1 MSELV
6 SVIVP
11 IYNVQK
17 YLDKCIQ
24 SIINQ
29 TYTNIE
35 IILVD
40 DGSSDECGHMC
51 DQYANKDER
60 IKVIHKK
67 NGGLSDARNYGI
79 ICATGKYIAF
89 IDSDD
94 FIHQRYVEILTEL
107 AVKNQ
112 ADIVVG
118 DFASFQDADYCHDK
132 IINEKDILQSQT
144 LTSKYLYDSNFIQQ
158 KRTIFTVA
166 WGKIYAKRLWQG
178 IEYPVGK
185 LHEDTFTT
193 YKLMEKALKVVYLQE
208 PIYYWRKRM
217 DSITNGRWTFS
228 HLDQIEAFGEQLEY
242 YHRMGK
248 QRYVEIVLESYFES
262 FFWCYNR
269 MVENHTDLSR
279 LEVYLKCMKKYIRY
293 INLSKSLGLKQWLR
307 YRYLVCYKIPRLL
320 RG

>member
-1 MSELV
+1 MGEKV

-40 DGSSDECGHMC
+40 DGSSDGCGHMC
-51 DQYANKDER
+51 DQYADEDDR

-67 NGGLSDARNYGI
+67 NSGVSDARNHGI
-79 ICATGKYIAF
+79 ICATGRYITF

-94 FIHQRYVEILTEL
+94 FIHQRYIEILTDL
-107 AVKNQ
+107 AVQNQ

-118 DFASFQDADYCHDK
+118 DFEPFQGEECCHDK
-132 IINEKDILQSQT
+132 IIHEKDILQAQI
-144 LTSKYLYDSNFIQQ
+144 LTSKCLYDNNFIQQ

-166 WGKIYAKRLWQG
+166 WGKIYEKKLWQG
-178 IEYPVGK
+178 IEFPVGK
-185 LHEDTFTT
+185 LHEDTFTI
-193 YKLMEKALKVVYLQE
+193 YKLMEKASKVVYLQE
-208 PIYYWRKRM
+208 SIYYWRRRM
-217 DSITNGRWTFS
+217 DSITHGRWTFS

-242 YHRMGK
+242 YHSMGK

-269 MVENHTDLSR
+269 MLENHMDISR
-279 LEVYLKCMKKYIRY
+279 LKKYLKCMKKYIGY

-307 YRYLVCYKIPRLL
+307 YRYLVYYKIPRLL